1 MRRGGS
7 RVAGRSFGARALLK
21 RDNWRGDDRVLAV
34 ILSVGAVEMA
44 MMSTS
49 LSVLLVSAATATLA
63 ATAAPAETP
72 RMLGFSPSSAV
83 AELALEA
90 RFDATLSADSMRD
103 RLKLMAAEPNQVGS
117 PHDKANAEYTLAQ
130 FKAWGWDAHIETFS
144 VLYPTPKAE
153 RLELLGGTPFVAT
166 LTEPAIAGDDSSAHQ
181 AGGLPAYVA
190 YAADGDVTAPLIYVN
205 YGMPADYEAL
215 QRLGLDV
222 RGKIVIARY
231 GAGWR
236 GLKPKLAQEHGAV
249 GCIIYSDPADDGYGA
264 GDAYPA
270 GAFRPERGLQRG
282 SVQDLPVEPGDPL
295 TPGYGS
301 VPGAPRLAISDA
313 KTILKIPVL
322 PVSWGDAQHFLAA
335 LDGPVAPRSWRG
347 SLPLTYHVGGAGAK
361 ARLMVESNWDQK
373 TLYDVIAVIKGAREP
388 DKWVVR
394 GNHRDGWVFGAE
406 DPLSGQIALME
417 EAKSI
422 GALAKTGW
430 RPSRTLVYASWDG
443 EEPGLLGSTEWA
455 ETHAAELQAKAM
467 VYLNTDG
474 SNRGLLS
481 VEASYSLQRLVDEAA
496 AAVTDPE
503 TGGAVRDRALA
514 EIQVRALAPD
524 AGAELKA
531 HAKIARDGGDLP
543 VGDLGS
549 GSDYT
554 PFVQHLGVA
563 SINFGFEGEG
573 QSGGVYHSAYDTF
586 EHYARF
592 GDPGFVYSVTLAKTA
607 GRLVLRA
614 ADADVAP
621 FQFGDL
627 AATVASQTAELKTL
641 VATERDHSTTVNR
654 LIDQGAFALAADP
667 TKPNAAPER
676 EAVAP
681 ALDFAPL
688 EAAIGRLKASAEAFD
703 RAAAA
708 PVSPDRAE
716 KADTILQGAE
726 QALIDPRGLP
736 GRPWYRHML
745 YAPGLLTGY
754 GAKTL
759 PGVREAIEGRRW
771 AEAAE
776 FIGRTA
782 ATLDALAAKLDAARA
797 ALTS

>member
-1 MRRGGS
+1 MRIRSVMGLLAGVAAAAIGS
-7 RVAGRSFGARALLK
+7 VA
-21 RDNWRGDDRVLAV
+21 
-34 ILSVGAVEMA
+34 
-44 MMSTS
+44 
-49 LSVLLVSAATATLA
+49 AAADA
-63 ATAAPAETP
+63 P
-72 RMLGFSPSSAV
+72 RMLGFSAPSAA

-90 RFDATLSADSMRD
+90 RFDSGLSADAIRE

-117 PHDKANAEYTLAQ
+117 PHDKANAEFTLAQ

-153 RLELLGGTPFVAT
+153 RLELLGPAPFVAT
-166 LTEPAIAGDDSSAHQ
+166 LTEPAVAGDDSSARQ
-181 AGGLPAYVA
+181 VGGLPAYVA

-222 RGKIVIARY
+222 KGKIVIARY

-264 GDAYPA
+264 GDAYPG

-301 VPGAPRLAISDA
+301 VPGAPRLAVADA

-335 LDGPVAPRSWRG
+335 LDGPVAPRNWRG
-347 SLPLTYHVGGAGAK
+347 SLPFTYHVGGAGAK

-422 GALAKTGW
+422 GALAKSGW
-430 RPSRTLVYASWDG
+430 RPARTLVYASWDG

-455 ETHAAELQAKAM
+455 ETHAAELQAKAV

-481 VEASYSLQRLVDEAA
+481 VEASYSLRRLVDEAS

-503 TGGAVRDRALA
+503 TGVSVRDRALA
-514 EIQVRALAPD
+514 EIQVKALAPD

-563 SINFGFEGEG
+563 SINFGYEGEG
-573 QSGGVYHSAYDTF
+573 QSGGVYHSAYDTY

-592 GDPGFVYSVTLAKTA
+592 GDPGFAYSVALAKTA

-614 ADADVAP
+614 ADADLAP

-627 AATVASQTAELKTL
+627 ATTVAAQVEELKTL
-641 VATERDHSTTVNR
+641 VGTERERSTTVNR
-654 LIDQGAFALAADP
+654 LIEQKAFALAADP
-667 TKPNAAPER
+667 TKSSAVPER

-681 ALDFAPL
+681 TLDFAPL
-688 EAAIGRLKASAEAFD
+688 DAAIGRLKSSAQAYD
-703 RAAAA
+703 SAAAVA
-708 PVSPDRAE
+708 VPPAKAERA
-716 KADTILQGAE
+716 DSILQGAE
-726 QALIDPRGLP
+726 QTLIDARGLP

-745 YAPGLLTGY
+745 YAPGMLTGY

-759 PGVREAIEGRRW
+759 PGIREAIESRRW

-776 FIGRTA
+776 FIVRTA
-782 ATLDALAAKLDAARA
+782 ATLDALALKLDSARA
-797 ALTS
+797 ALAS